1 MDPITLIALAR
12 TASEFVPGI
21 ARWLGGDRAGDVAG
35 QVIDVAK
42 QVTGIDEPQQAMEAI
57 RENAA
62 LQAQLQ
68 QALAPVL
75 IAEYE
80 SETRRLEAV
89 NATMRVESASGDK
102 YVSRWRPT
110 LGYVVTFT
118 WGIQMFALS
127 WLIFTSPEKAVQ
139 VITAMVSLSSVWMVA
154 LGVLGGGVSAR
165 ARDKQVAAG
174 QEPPPSLLGALAQRI
189 GGQT

>member
-12 TASEFVPGI
+12 TAAEFVPGV
-21 ARWLGGDRAGDVAG
+21 ARWLGGDRAGEVAG
-35 QVIDVAK
+35 QVVEAAK
-42 QVTGIDEPQQAMEAI
+42 YVTGLDEPQQAMEAI

-80 SETRRLEAV
+80 AETRRLEAV
-89 NATMRVESASGDK
+89 NATMRAEATSGDK

-110 LGYVVTFT
+110 LGYVVTAT
-118 WGIQMFALS
+118 WGIQMGALS
-127 WLIFTSPEKAVQ
+127 WLIFTDPDKAVQ
-139 VITAMVSLSSVWMVA
+139 VIAAMVSLSSVWMVA
-154 LGVLGGGVSAR
+154 LGVLGVGVSAR
-165 ARDKQVAAG
+165 SRDKQVAAG
-174 QEPPPSLLGALAQRI
+174 QEPPPSLLGALAQRL